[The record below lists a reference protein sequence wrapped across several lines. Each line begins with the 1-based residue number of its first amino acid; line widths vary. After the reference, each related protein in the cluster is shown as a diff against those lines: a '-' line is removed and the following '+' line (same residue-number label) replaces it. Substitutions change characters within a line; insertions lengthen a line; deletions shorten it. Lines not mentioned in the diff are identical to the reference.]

1 MDNGMHTGMISIN
14 LQKDFDRLDLKIL
27 PEKMTC
33 LGFKTP
39 VIKWF
44 ESYQSNRKF
53 FIFAADVFAE
63 N

>member
-1 MDNGMHTGMISIN
+1 MDNEMHTGMISIN

-33 LGFKTP
+33 LVFKTP

-44 ESYQSNRKF
+44 ESYL
-53 FIFAADVFAE
+53 
-63 N
+63 